1 MPTYAIKAP
10 NGKTYQIDGPAGA
23 SDDAVRMQVLKQFP
37 EAAGSPAPAK
47 PRQFTSDEKLFMAA
61 ATPQPKKWEGLPPAK
76 AKQILA
82 TAQES
87 LLRKAGSDPAMRARV
102 LESFNTHPDM
112 QRLRQIAGLPQ
123 FMTRKQAVKE
133 TARRVIQENRDKPSA
148 IPVGVRDT
156 AASFISAGND
166 ALYGIPARIAA
177 KLTGTPNDVM
187 QEFAA
192 QQGERAPV
200 NNFIQTLGLSL
211 LTGAGEAKAIGAG
224 LSRVAASSAP
234 KIARAGKLVEDAITF
249 KKGQTAANAARIVGA
264 GGAAGGLEAGVKD
277 KSITEGAAVG
287 AAGAGLLIGGG
298 KTLGALLVRPA
309 SDLLRTTTGK
319 AILRR
324 YIQTPI
330 EDIQR
335 LASEWKAKNPGIK
348 REPTIYEVLPLE
360 DRESVKTF
368 LKRSPASVRESAA
381 SQVNQRAAE
390 IGPDL
395 ADVTSNI
402 IAPAQNRRVA
412 KVAEDLATSRG
423 DTTPT
428 PEELAL
434 AEKAARAPLDMRLVR
449 KSEARNIMAPHDEKT
464 AYENI
469 SDLYPQHPETTKKGT
484 VQMVADDPEI
494 ISTIRN
500 AAGALR
506 LKSNITIGNVTKI
519 MSRLSK
525 KAYAG
530 DDLAAQALN
539 HIEDIL
545 VRDHPE
551 VAPAIE
557 QMRST
562 NAARRRVEEGMA
574 EGARTR
580 LRENI
585 PSSDTNARAVENA
598 YGTPE
603 GATGRALGQAAQI
616 EQNVLA
622 SPSDSIRA
630 IEEIAN
636 NPTTQEAISRNL
648 GGSEGQQIADAAK
661 SQAESARRLL
671 GLKKETTPEE
681 RSSLQGTM
689 QALLSLSPGAMIGTR
704 LRGFKALGSFFN
716 GYTEGR
722 AQTIVDALFSRNP
735 TKVAKAL
742 KWFNNQGDSGKAAIA
757 SLRNSL
763 VAGGVAAPQANEALS
778 QPDMSPEITD
788 QPAQLQDAP
797 PVYMAVDNPPGLLEP
812 GNLDLN
818 ARPTVQNPDGSI
830 STVRSITVGFDDGY
844 YLLPTVIGDRIVS
857 NDEAIAHFRQTHEH
871 LGKFASQDD
880 ADNYAQQLHEQQG
893 SQYGGGEN
901 SPYTAQL
908 QAVYDNENPELLDL
922 VDRVEQQESGGDQ
935 SAVSPAGAVGVMQVM
950 PDTAPEAAKLA
961 GVKWDPQAYRTDAN
975 YNRLLGIAYLSE
987 MLRRYDGDVEKALA
1001 AYNAGPG
1008 SLESAMASH
1017 GDNWLAAL
1025 PGETQDYVARIS

>member
-47 PRQFTSDEKLFMAA
+47 PRQFTQDEKLFISAA
-61 ATPQPKKWEGLPPAK
+61 PAPKKWEGLPPAK

-234 KIARAGKLVEDAITF
+234 KLAKAGKFVEDAITF

-298 KTLGALLVRPA
+298 KALGALLIRPA

-368 LKRSPASVRESAA
+368 LKRSPASVRESAT

-716 GYTEGR
+716 GYPEGR

-742 KWFNNQGDSGKAAIA
+742 KWFNNQGDTGKAAIA

-788 QPAQLQDAP
+788 QPAQLTDAP
-797 PVYMAVDNPPGLLEP
+797 PAEEQPIEP
-812 GNLDLN
+812 D
-818 ARPTVQNPDGSI
+818 
-830 STVRSITVGFDDGY
+830 
-844 YLLPTVIGDRIVS
+844 
-857 NDEAIAHFRQTHEH
+857 
-871 LGKFASQDD
+871 
-880 ADNYAQQLHEQQG
+880 
-893 SQYGGGEN
+893 
-901 SPYTAQL
+901 SPYSAQL
-908 QAVYDNENPELLDL
+908 QDIYDNESPELLDL

-935 SAVSPAGAVGVMQVM
+935 SAVSSAGAVGVMQVM
-950 PDTAPEAAKLA
+950 PGTAPEAAKLA

-1001 AYNAGPG
+1001 AYSAGPG
-1008 SLESAMASH
+1008 SVENALATN

>member
-23 SDDAVRMQVLKQFP
+23 SDDAVRAQVLKQFP

-47 PRQFTSDEKLFMAA
+47 PRQFTQDEKLFISAA
-61 ATPQPKKWEGLPPAK
+61 PAPKKWEGLPPAK

-211 LTGAGEAKAIGAG
+211 LTVAGEAKAIGAG

-234 KIARAGKLVEDAITF
+234 KLAKAGKFVEDAITF

-264 GGAAGGLEAGVKD
+264 GGAAGGLDAGVKD

-287 AAGAGLLIGGG
+287 AAGAGVLIGGA
-298 KTLGALLVRPA
+298 KALNSLVVRPA

-395 ADVTSNI
+395 ADVTSSI

-412 KVAEDLATSRG
+412 KVAGDLATSRG
-423 DTTPT
+423 DTVPT
-428 PEELAL
+428 PDELAL

-464 AYENI
+464 AYESI

-484 VQMVADDPEI
+484 VEMVADDPEI

-506 LKSNITIGNVTKI
+506 LKSNLTIGNVTKI

-539 HIEDIL
+539 HIEDTL

-551 VAPAIE
+551 VAPAIQ

-636 NPTTQEAISRNL
+636 NPTTQKAISRNL
-648 GGSEGQQIADAAK
+648 GGSEGQQIAQAAQ

-671 GLKKETTPEE
+671 GLKKEATADE
-681 RSSLQGTM
+681 RASLQGTM

-716 GYTEGR
+716 GYPEGR

-797 PVYMAVDNPPGLLEP
+797 PEDQAQAE
-812 GNLDLN
+812 
-818 ARPTVQNPDGSI
+818 
-830 STVRSITVGFDDGY
+830 
-844 YLLPTVIGDRIVS
+844 GD
-857 NDEAIAHFRQTHEH
+857 
-871 LGKFASQDD
+871 
-880 ADNYAQQLHEQQG
+880 
-893 SQYGGGEN
+893 

-961 GVKWDPQAYRTDAN
+961 GVRWDPQAYRTDAN

-1008 SLESAMASH
+1008 SLESAMAEH

>member
-166 ALYGIPARIAA
+166 ALYGIPAHIAA

-234 KIARAGKLVEDAITF
+234 KIARAGKFVEDAITF

-277 KSITEGAAVG
+277 KSITEGVAVG
-287 AAGAGLLIGGG
+287 AAGAGLLLGGG

-716 GYTEGR
+716 GYPEGR

-797 PVYMAVDNPPGLLEP
+797 PEDPAQAE
-812 GNLDLN
+812 
-818 ARPTVQNPDGSI
+818 
-830 STVRSITVGFDDGY
+830 
-844 YLLPTVIGDRIVS
+844 GD
-857 NDEAIAHFRQTHEH
+857 
-871 LGKFASQDD
+871 
-880 ADNYAQQLHEQQG
+880 
-893 SQYGGGEN
+893 

-922 VDRVEQQESGGDQ
+922 IDRVEQQESGGDQ

-961 GVKWDPQAYRTDAN
+961 GVRWDPQAYRTDAN

-1008 SLESAMASH
+1008 SLESAMAEH